1 MVGYVSR
8 RLDTIL
14 ANSIEKIF
22 QLYKNNRFT
31 VETFMMNMELEW
43 IYDSLPEEE
52 NDNTIATNE
61 HVSEI

>member
-22 QLYKNNRFT
+22 QFYKNNRFT

-43 IYDSLPEEE
+43 IHDSLPEEE

-61 HVSEI
+61 HVSDI